1 MAFKKGESGNPS
13 GRPKTDSARI
23 REALNNHSEEII
35 NTLMAKIREGDTTA
49 LKLALDRIAP
59 PLAQKRD
66 TSATEIKLNGDLVE
80 TANSIIQA
88 SLAGDLEPSEAKL
101 LLDGLEKLRPIKQTN
116 SILNPKGIEFGFG
129 LD

>member
-13 GRPKTDSARI
+13 GRPKTESARI
-23 REALNNHSEEII
+23 REALNDHSTEII
-35 NTLMAKIREGDTTA
+35 NALMAKVREGDTTA

-59 PLAQKRD
+59 PLAPKRD
-66 TSATEIKLNGDLVE
+66 NSATEIKLNGDLVE

-116 SILNPKGIEFGFG
+116 SILNPKGIGFG
-129 LD
+129 YGFD